1 MNRRGALPWAVV
13 GCLLAFSAPRAED
26 EAKPKRV
33 DIKNMN
39 CETFLAQPDEVRPA
53 IVAWVHGYT
62 RAGGENWV
70 YEVGAGKAFVAS
82 VEEKCTKAPKAS
94 FRYQV
99 LETAK
104 ERQAAKKAAKK

>member
-1 MNRRGALPWAVV
+1 MIRRGVLRWAVV
-13 GCLLAFSAPRAED
+13 GCLLTIATARAED
-26 EAKPKRV
+26 QPKKV
-33 DIKNMN
+33 DIKNMS
-39 CETFLAQPDEVRPA
+39 CEAFLAQPDEIRPV

-70 YEVGAGKAFVAS
+70 YEVGAAKTFVAA

-104 ERQAAKKAAKK
+104 ERAAAKKAAAKK